1 VKNLE
6 IGKGLC
12 PFDVS
17 LKGESMVKYMKKVAE
32 NLSSS
37 KKRQFFTKTQ
47 ENRFKFYFKF
57 ILKLLSPQL
66 GLLYINYKI
75 SKTLE

>member
-1 VKNLE
+1 MALKFEGIEFNGGTMLWKLDTRGNSIRNQLVLVKNLE

-32 NLSSS
+32 KLSS
-37 KKRQFFTKTQ
+37 
-47 ENRFKFYFKF
+47 
-57 ILKLLSPQL
+57 
-66 GLLYINYKI
+66 
-75 SKTLE
+75 